1 MEIHLSRTRGTSDL
15 GWLKSNF
22 TFSFADYYDPDRMGF
37 GVLRVINDDQIA
49 PAKGFGMHPH
59 RDMEIITIP
68 LKGAL
73 KHQDSMGHST
83 VIKKGEVQI
92 MSAGTGLLHSEFN
105 ASMSETV
112 ELLQI
117 WVMPK
122 LLSVKP
128 RYDQKDYSLKEN
140 DWTLIVSPKGEQQSV
155 MINQDSFFSLGKFNK
170 DKNFSYKKFNQDNGV
185 YLFVIDGSLS
195 LKGQVFNL
203 RDGIGI
209 DEDGIIEMKALLDL
223 DILVME
229 VPLLK

>member
-1 MEIHLSRTRGTSDL
+1 MEIHLSSTRGQSNL
-15 GWLKSNF
+15 GWLQSNF
-22 TFSFADYYDPDRMGF
+22 SFSFADYYNPSRMGF

-49 PAKGFGMHPH
+49 PGKGFGMHPH

-92 MSAGTGLLHSEFN
+92 MSAGMGLMHSEFN
-105 ASMSETV
+105 ASMTESV
-112 ELLQI
+112 QLLQI

-128 RYDQKDYSLKEN
+128 RYDQKQYLLKEN
-140 DWTLIVSPKGEQQSV
+140 DWTLIVSPRGEDQSV
-155 MINQDSFFSLGKFNK
+155 MINQESFFSLGKFKK
-170 DKNFSYKKFNQDNGV
+170 DKNFSYKKFNKNNGV
-185 YLFVIDGSLS
+185 YLFIIDGSFS
-195 LKGQVFNL
+195 LKGKVFNL

-209 DEDGIIEMKALLDL
+209 KEDEIIEIQAILDL
-223 DILVME
+223 EVLVME
-229 VPLLK
+229 IPLLN